1 MGSSASVWVLNVAIF
16 LGAIPRRHTL
26 RGSSGKPKLPRGC
39 PHQRPPLSQRGALRQ
54 KESAA
59 QWGRC
64 GASETRTGNVGVGE
78 GFPRPLRIT
87 PLKALQFRCVVS
99 DPDWHLIVEYQTV
112 TAETAKGKAPLASGA
127 SDGSRWRKRRAA
139 PVRSTNADMAS

>member
-1 MGSSASVWVLNVAIF
+1 MGAM
-16 LGAIPRRHTL
+16 RRF
-26 RGSSGKPKLPRGC
+26 RDPDGECGG
-39 PHQRPPLSQRGALRQ
+39 
-54 KESAA
+54 
-59 QWGRC
+59 WG
-64 GASETRTGNVGVGE
+64 

-87 PLKALQFRCVVS
+87 PLKALQFRCVAS